1 MNREC
6 SLFIDDGWY
15 VIVGLVFYVFEELYF
30 FFFDIYSNNELVLLN
45 FRFFL
50 EDYIIYIVDMKIGI
64 LLDFRVFKCDK
75 IFLLYN

>member
-6 SLFIDDGWY
+6 SLFIDDGCY
-15 VIVGLVFYVFEELYF
+15 VIVGLVLYVLEELYLY
-30 FFFDIYSNNELVLLN
+30 FFDIYSNNELVFLN
-45 FRFFL
+45 FRLFL
-50 EDYIIYIVDMKIGI
+50 EDYIIYIVDMKIGM

>member
-1 MNREC
+1 M
-6 SLFIDDGWY
+6 
-15 VIVGLVFYVFEELYF
+15 FYVFEELYF